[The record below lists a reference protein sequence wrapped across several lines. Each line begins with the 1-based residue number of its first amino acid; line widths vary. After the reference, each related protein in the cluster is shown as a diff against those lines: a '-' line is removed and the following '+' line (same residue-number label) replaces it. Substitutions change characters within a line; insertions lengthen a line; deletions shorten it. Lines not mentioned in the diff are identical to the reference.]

1 MSKQALGSS
10 TAFQYE
16 RDPNAVRFPE
26 NYGKPQ
32 FKVIKGA
39 KNGHP
44 ISHDAGVFDPVSPWT
59 RKKEKWLAKT
69 ANAAW
74 HVFQGINR
82 VLGDGKPF
90 QPAWAP
96 EPLLK
101 SHQKSKPPL
110 GWPRQTDSLCPKCV
124 KEVREGIISG
134 QMNLETMFKH
144 PGEIKATIDKR
155 GNEIWMTK
163 TCPKHGTFDDLM
175 AMDAEFFGQ
184 IEKLY
189 PGRDFQNPKNDV
201 RNHGSSTIKYGRG
214 VVLNVDL
221 TNRCN
226 MMCDPCF
233 MDANQVGYVHE
244 LNFDEIKEVLD
255 NSLKIKPRR
264 QMSVQF
270 TGGEPTLSPFFLEAV
285 RYAKKIG
292 YFSIQAATNG
302 IRFAQDLGF
311 AKEAYDAG
319 LRIAYLQ
326 FDGVTNEA
334 NSHRKIGNLFDIKLK
349 AIENLHQA
357 GISVVLVVT
366 LVNTI
371 NNDQVG
377 PIVKFAIENSDKVNF
392 IAFQPV
398 SFTGRDE
405 DISDEQRRAWR
416 YTSSH
421 LAHDVKKQ
429 LGVTEPMRDWY
440 PLSIISVFA
449 NLVDQMKGPDN
460 YWGTMSC
467 SCHPNCGIGTA
478 IMVNKRTKA
487 FKPVSEF
494 INLPQLLTDI
504 QKVTDANRGATLTK
518 AQVAAAVLRNY
529 MPEKAPAGLTLK
541 ALMEKFDKQSGGAL
555 KAGKGQYGEGAERM
569 KDEWLCLFVGS
580 MWFQDVFNYD
590 FRRTEMCIIPYAT
603 QKGEISFCAYNT
615 GVGWRN
621 IVENMYQNASVSEW
635 YKKHGRH
642 EVYATGKPVDLPD
655 FSHTVKLPTFTKA
668 SEAPAGLKTSS
679 GGCASGGCAH

>member
-1 MSKQALGSS
+1 MTQSVLDRSS
-10 TAFQYE
+10 AFQYE
-16 RDPNAVRFPE
+16 RDPKAVQLPE
-26 NYGKPQ
+26 KYK
-32 FKVIKGA
+32 KTALEVIQGT
-39 KNGHP
+39 GGLP
-44 ISHDAGVFDPVSPWT
+44 REVSSWT
-59 RKKEKWLAKT
+59 RRKERWLTQT

-74 HVFQGINR
+74 HLMQGVNK
-82 VLGDGKPF
+82 VLGEGKAF

-101 SHQKSKPPL
+101 SHEKTKPPL

-124 KEVREGIISG
+124 KEVREGIVSG
-134 QMNLETMFKH
+134 NLDLEAMYKH
-144 PGEIKATIDKR
+144 QGEIKATIDRR
-155 GNEIWMTK
+155 GNEIWMEK
-163 TCPKHGTFDDLM
+163 ECPRHGKFEDLM
-175 AMDAEFFGQ
+175 AMDAEFFGV

-189 PGRDFQNPKNDV
+189 PGRDFKSPKNSIRD
-201 RNHGSSTIKYGRG
+201 HGTSTIQYGRG
-214 VVLNVDL
+214 VVLNVDI

-244 LNFDEIKEVLD
+244 LTIDEVREVLD

-270 TGGEPTLSPFFLEAV
+270 TGGEPTMSPHFLDAI
-285 RYAKKIG
+285 RYAKKVG
-292 YFSIQAATNG
+292 YFSVQAATNG
-302 IRFAQDLGF
+302 IRFAQDLDF
-311 AKEAYDAG
+311 AKQAYDAG
-319 LRIAYLQ
+319 LRVAYLQ

-349 AIENLHQA
+349 AIENLHKA
-357 GISVVLVVT
+357 GVSIVLVVT

-377 PIVKFAIENSDKVNF
+377 PIVRFAIENSDKICFV
-392 IAFQPV
+392 AFQPV

-405 DISDEQRRAWR
+405 DISDEQRRQWR

-421 LAHDVKKQ
+421 IAHDMKNQ
-429 LGVTEPMRDWY
+429 LGVTEPLRDWY

-478 IMVNKRTKA
+478 IMVNKKTKA

-494 INLPQLLTDI
+494 LNLPQLLKDI
-504 QKVTDANRGATLTK
+504 QKVTDANRGAALTK
-518 AQVAAAVLRNY
+518 AQIAAAFLRNY
-529 MPEKAPAGLTLK
+529 IPEKAPAGLSLK
-541 ALMEKFDKQSGGAL
+541 ALLEKFDKQSGGAL
-555 KAGKGQYGEGAERM
+555 KAGKGNYGEGAARM
-569 KDEWLCLFVGS
+569 KDEWLVLFVGS

-590 FRRTEMCIIPYAT
+590 FRRTEMCIIPYGT

-621 IVENMYQNASVSEW
+621 IVEHLYKNATVSEW

-642 EVYATGKPVDLPD
+642 EVYATGKPVELPD
-655 FSHTVKLPTFTKA
+655 FSHTVKLPTFTTAPKT
-668 SEAPAGLKTSS
+668 PAGLKTGS
-679 GGCASGGCAH
+679 GSCS

>member
-1 MSKQALGSS
+1 MAKSVLDQSS
-10 TAFQYE
+10 AFHYE
-16 RDPNAVRFPE
+16 RDPRAVQIPE
-26 NYGKPQ
+26 KYTRPDLR
-32 FKVIKGA
+32 VIQGSA
-39 KNGHP
+39 VA
-44 ISHDAGVFDPVSPWT
+44 AGPVETVSRWT
-59 RKKEKWLAKT
+59 RTKEKWLCKT
-69 ANAAW
+69 ANTVW
-74 HVFQGINR
+74 HAMQGLNK
-82 VLGDGKPF
+82 VLGDRKSF

-96 EPLLK
+96 EPILK
-101 SHQKSKPPL
+101 SYEKSKPPL
-110 GWPRQTDSLCPKCV
+110 GWPRETDSLCPKCV
-124 KEVREGIISG
+124 KEVREGVISG
-134 QMNLETMFKH
+134 KMDLEAMYKH
-144 PGEIKATIDKR
+144 PGEVKAKIVQR
-155 GNEIWMTK
+155 GNEIWMEK
-163 TCPKHGTFDDLM
+163 TCPKHGFFEDQM
-175 AMDAEFFGQ
+175 AMDAKFFDI

-189 PGRDFQNPKNDV
+189 PGRDFKSPKTTV
-201 RNHGSSTIKYGRG
+201 RNHGTSTIQFGRG

-244 LNFDEIKEVLD
+244 LNFDEVKEVLD

-270 TGGEPTLSPFFLEAV
+270 TGGEPTISPFFLEAV

-302 IRFAQDLGF
+302 IRFAQDPDF
-311 AKEAYDAG
+311 AKQAYDAG

-349 AIENLHQA
+349 AIENMHRA
-357 GISVVLVVT
+357 GISIVLVVT

-377 PIVKFAIENSDKVNF
+377 PIIKFAIENSDKICF
-392 IAFQPV
+392 IAYQPV

-405 DISDEQRRAWR
+405 NISDEQRRKWR

-421 LAHDVKKQ
+421 MAHDVKKQ
-429 LGVTEPMRDWY
+429 LGITEPHRDWY

-478 IMVNKRTKA
+478 LMVNKKTKV

-494 INLPQLLTDI
+494 INLPQLLKDV
-504 QKVTDANRGATLTK
+504 QKVTDANRGVTLTK

-529 MPEKAPAGLTLK
+529 DPEKAPEGLTLK
-541 ALMEKFDKQSGGAL
+541 ALMTKFDKQSGGAL
-555 KAGKGQYGEGAERM
+555 TAAKMDHGVGADRM
-569 KDEWLCLFVGS
+569 KDEWLILFVGS

-621 IVENMYQNASVSEW
+621 VVEEMYKNATVSEW

-642 EVYATGKPVDLPD
+642 EVYASGKAVDLPD

-668 SEAPAGLKTSS
+668 VETPAGIKT
-679 GGCASGGCAH
+679 GGGSCA